1 MDKLFE
7 NKQIF
12 ENIKSVVEVSQQ
24 RGCWKAS
31 EMTSIGAVWTDINNI
46 LTYIQDNTP
55 KEGNTAEGNTAEGN
69 TAEENTAEGNTAEG
83 NTAKEDKLNQSD
95 IK

>member
-1 MDKLFE
+1 MEKLFE
-7 NKQIF
+7 NKQFF

-46 LTYIQDNTP
+46 LTHIQENTP
-55 KEGNTAEGNTAEGN
+55 KEENSAKGNTAEGNTD
-69 TAEENTAEGNTAEG
+69 
-83 NTAKEDKLNQSD
+83 KED

>member
-7 NKQIF
+7 NKQFF

-31 EMTSIGAVWTDINNI
+31 EMTSIGALWTDINNI
-46 LTYIQDNTP
+46 LTHIQENTT
-55 KEGNTAEGNTAEGN
+55 K
-69 TAEENTAEGNTAEG
+69 EENSV
-83 NTAKEDKLNQSD
+83 KEDKLNQSD

>member
-7 NKQIF
+7 NKQFF
-12 ENIKSVVEVSQQ
+12 ENIKSIVEVSQQ

-46 LTYIQDNTP
+46 LTHIQENTP
-55 KEGNTAEGNTAEGN
+55 KEDNSAK
-69 TAEENTAEGNTAEG
+69 G
-83 NTAKEDKLNQSD
+83 NTAKGNTDKED

>member
-7 NKQIF
+7 NKQLF

-55 KEGNTAEGNTAEGN
+55 KEENTTV
-69 TAEENTAEGNTAEG
+69 ENTAVENTTVENTTVE

>member
-1 MDKLFE
+1 MDKLLE
-7 NKQIF
+7 NKQFF

-31 EMTSIGAVWTDINNI
+31 EMTSIGALWTDINNI
-46 LTYIQDNTP
+46 LTHIQENTT
-55 KEGNTAEGNTAEGN
+55 K
-69 TAEENTAEGNTAEG
+69 EENSV
-83 NTAKEDKLNQSD
+83 KEDKLNQSD

>member
-7 NKQIF
+7 NKQLF

-55 KEGNTAEGNTAEGN
+55 KEENTTV
-69 TAEENTAEGNTAEG
+69 ENTAVENTTVE